1 MKILDPRT
9 IARDIAKAYDL
20 PTVPPPAAIHK
31 FAKLKGYGFK
41 RVGGKRGY
49 VDSLKTEIARDFT
62 LFKKCCAPEVKHP
75 VMRPDYNPDSF
86 IEPAGRKDY
95 EWESRISR
103 YIMEAIDELELF
115 HGSPHDFNEFD
126 FAYMSSGFGKQMFGY
141 GAYLTTSYEC
151 AKEIYSQGKNVYTV
165 EIPDKGYLS
174 NEKITPAY
182 AMKVA
187 RIFFNYYTKEH
198 EFGREAHVG
207 NEDEFW
213 ENECKY
219 IGQCRDGKHLY
230 GTISSILGSDK
241 DTSEF
246 LYDKIGLKGLVWVET
261 NGSTGE
267 KFKNYV
273 MFNPKDIKIIKK
285 DSNA

>member
-1 MKILDPRT
+1 MKILDPKT
-9 IARDIAKAYDL
+9 IARDIAKTYNL
-20 PTVPPPAAIHK
+20 PIVPPPAAIHK

-41 RVGGKRGY
+41 RVGGKGGY
-49 VDSLKTEIARDFT
+49 VGSLKTEIARDFP

-95 EWESRISR
+95 AWESKISR

-126 FAYMSSGFGKQMFGY
+126 FAYMSSGWGQQAYGY

-151 AKEIYSQGKNVYTV
+151 AKEYSQGGIIYTV
-165 EIPDKGYLS
+165 EIPDKGYLNLDRIS
-174 NEKITPAY
+174 PAL
-182 AMKVA
+182 AMRIA
-187 RIFFNYYTKEH
+187 RVFFNYYTKEH
-198 EFGREAHVG
+198 EYGSEVYAGYER
-207 NEDEFW
+207 EFW
-213 ENECKY
+213 DEECKY
-219 IGQCRDGKHLY
+219 IGHSTDGNTLY
-230 GTISSILGSDK
+230 GTISSFLGSDK
-241 DTSEF
+241 ETSEF
-246 LYDKIGLKGLVWVET
+246 LHDKLGYKGLVWVHTNTET
-261 NGSTGE
+261 GK

-273 MFNPKDIKIIKK
+273 IFNPKDIKIIKK